1 MMSIYEFSDPI
12 EYVNRQFSLKKEV
25 NPRFSLR
32 SYAKILGYQNPSLLS
47 SVLKGER
54 KLNTELAEKIAKQLH
69 LKNDEVKY
77 FQILILI
84 KYAKNESERLMYTEL
99 LESARPGRLGTE
111 FSVSI
116 DSFRFIDDWYHAAI
130 LEMIELKNF
139 KFNYEWMAKKLGRG
153 LNAELVEA
161 AVSRLVRLGLITNE
175 KKKLL
180 RKQGSFIVDK
190 NIPSDAIKKHH
201 DQFIQFARAAIFDQP
216 IHTRDIRSATISM
229 KRKDYKKIQDII
241 KKAHAEILE
250 FSCQGD
256 GEDVFQLC
264 TQFFQLTQNQ
274 EELDSQNTVH

>member
-1 MMSIYEFSDPI
+1 M
-12 EYVNRQFSLKKEV
+12 
-25 NPRFSLR
+25 
-32 SYAKILGYQNPSLLS
+32 
-47 SVLKGER
+47 
-54 KLNTELAEKIAKQLH
+54 
-69 LKNDEVKY
+69 
-77 FQILILI
+77 
-84 KYAKNESERLMYTEL
+84 
-99 LESARPGRLGTE
+99 AR
-111 FSVSI
+111 
-116 DSFRFIDDWYHAAI
+116 WA
-130 LEMIELKNF
+130 
-139 KFNYEWMAKKLGRG
+139 
-153 LNAELVEA
+153 
-161 AVSRLVRLGLITNE
+161 RLGLITNE

-201 DQFIQFARAAIFDQP
+201 DQFIQFARAAIFEQP